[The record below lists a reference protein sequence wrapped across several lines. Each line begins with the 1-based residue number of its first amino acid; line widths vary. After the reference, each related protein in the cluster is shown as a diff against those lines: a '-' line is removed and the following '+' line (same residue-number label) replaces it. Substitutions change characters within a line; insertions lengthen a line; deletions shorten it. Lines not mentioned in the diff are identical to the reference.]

1 MNKNQRKNRPKKKE
15 IPEDVWANQLED
27 LKRKYGYAERK
38 KQEEQQ
44 TSGHSSTE

>member
-27 LKRKYGYAERK
+27 LKRKYGYGERK
-38 KQEEQQ
+38 KQEKQQ
-44 TSGHSSTE
+44 TVSDSKTE